1 MKAAD
6 RLHAAHAVIFGE
18 DEFAKGTA
26 AVKDM
31 INGGQVDIP
40 IAELTVY
47 LQAHRAQ

>member
-6 RLHAAHAVIFGE
+6 RFHAARAIIFGE

-31 INGGQVDIP
+31 LNGGQVDVALNEL
-40 IAELTVY
+40 AEY
-47 LQAHRAQ
+47 LQDHREQ